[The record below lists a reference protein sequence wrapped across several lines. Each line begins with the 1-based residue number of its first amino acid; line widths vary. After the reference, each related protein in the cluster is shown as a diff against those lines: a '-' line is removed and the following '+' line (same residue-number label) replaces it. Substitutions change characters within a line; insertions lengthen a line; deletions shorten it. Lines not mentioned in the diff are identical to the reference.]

1 MVGTARKNWII
12 GDLLNLHSQLPVSN
26 LQNARMLTCTWCP
39 EKEKQRLWLQA
50 GWFLFLAQS
59 PSLPAFGGHSK
70 LNPEFGAHSK
80 LKPWVWSVLQTQT
93 PSLERTPNSTSS
105 LEHSPNS
112 KKMRAECFFQF
123 KQPLCTHIF
132 SQKNLVHAYFFWVWS
147 KLQTHSKLV
156 SILASTCVQK
166 FLVKLHQKKTS
177 SRRII
182 QSRSWVWWVFELDL
196 DFRIFQI
203 CHKNHF
209 FRR

>member
-12 GDLLNLHSQLPVSN
+12 GDLWNLHPQLPVSN
-26 LQNARMLTCTWCP
+26 LQNARMLTCTCCP

-50 GWFLFLAQS
+50 CWILFLAPS

-70 LNPEFGAHSK
+70 LNPVFGAHSK

-112 KKMRAECFFQF
+112 KKKRAECFFQF
-123 KQPLCTHIF
+123 KQPWCRHIF
-132 SQKNLVHAYFFWVWS
+132 SQKSLVHAYFFWVWS

-166 FLVKLHQKKTS
+166 FFLWNCPQKKKS
-177 SRRII
+177 FRRIL
-182 QSRSWVWWVFELDL
+182 QSRSWVWRSLRTWPWL
-196 DFRIFQI
+196 
-203 CHKNHF
+203 
-209 FRR
+209 